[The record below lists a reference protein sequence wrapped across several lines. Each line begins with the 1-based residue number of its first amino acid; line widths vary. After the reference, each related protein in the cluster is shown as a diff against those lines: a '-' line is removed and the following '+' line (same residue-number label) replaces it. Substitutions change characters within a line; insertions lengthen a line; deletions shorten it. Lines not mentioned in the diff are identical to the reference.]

1 MKVQVCT
8 GKSCKD
14 KFSNYIITRLQN
26 DIKFYDWKNLEVV
39 EEVCM
44 WQCKKWPNI
53 KIKNQITNYSSPA
66 KISELVAKHIKE
78 EIKKQES
85 KKKK

>member
-14 KFSNYIITRLQN
+14 KFSNYIIIRLQN
-26 DIKFYDWKNLEVV
+26 DTKFYDWKNLEVL
-39 EEVCM
+39 EKACM
-44 WQCKKWPNI
+44 WQCKKWPNV

-66 KISELVAKHIKE
+66 KISELVVKHIKE